1 MPGSILIVEDQQDLM
16 QVFRDYLDVG
26 FPDMK
31 CIEAL
36 TYAEAM
42 SAIDESKDELD
53 SSIAV
58 ALIDHQLDAGNT
70 GIEIVRQLKT
80 VSPDTAIFLLTGKAS
95 PRMAAVADSEGATVL
110 WKPIRLRE
118 LVDVIKDAL

>member
-42 SAIDESKDELD
+42 SAIDQSKDD
-53 SSIAV
+53 HSSIAV

-70 GIEIVRQLKT
+70 GIEIVRRLKT
-80 VSPDTAIFLLTGKAS
+80 VSPDTVVFLLTGKAS

-118 LVDVIKDAL
+118 LIDAIKDAL